1 MTRTYYDWIVFWICW
16 NTILMSTM
24 TVCQL
29 GPQPQWWYFL
39 SRRSCH
45 DRWCV
50 VCGVWWVVSETINIV
65 VLWVLGHRA
74 TPCVGPR
81 SVLYSVV
88 PSSAGE
94 RERGQSEPSHSWLVS
109 LVRTGWGQTDT
120 ETQNGRLNSTRSDI
134 FQLNYGILITYI
146 NLNHLVNDLRNLS
159 SIVLWDQSEL
169 IEGKGRSRDPQ
180 RVVRFYLVA
189 WPTQLSVM
197 DICFVIIREESCTK
211 LH

>member
-1 MTRTYYDWIVFWICW
+1 MKKNFFLALLLWTYYDWIVFWIYW
-16 NTILMSTM
+16 NTILLSTM

-29 GPQPQWWYFL
+29 GPQWWYFL

-81 SVLYSVV
+81 SVLYSLV

-94 RERGQSEPSHSWLVS
+94 RERTVWAEPQLVGEPREDRM
-109 LVRTGWGQTDT
+109 RTNRHGDT
-120 ETQNGRLNSTRSDI
+120 ERQVKLDTIR
-134 FQLNYGILITYI
+134 YI
-146 NLNHLVNDLRNLS
+146 
-159 SIVLWDQSEL
+159 SIKLWY
-169 IEGKGRSRDPQ
+169 
-180 RVVRFYLVA
+180 FYYLY
-189 WPTQLSVM
+189 
-197 DICFVIIREESCTK
+197 
-211 LH
+211 